1 MVKLS
6 CMAHEHEFFMQEA
19 MAEADVALSLNEVP
33 VGAVV
38 VLNNEIIGRGHNQ
51 TITLCDPSLHAEV
64 VAVRDAAKH
73 IKNYRLLDATLY
85 VTLEPC
91 CMCAGLLVHSRIK
104 TLVFG
109 AYDYKAGAVGS
120 IMNVA
125 QNDKLNHKIDVI
137 GGVLETQCSENLS
150 AFFKER
156 RALKK
161 AMKAKR
167 DLANGL

>member
-1 MVKLS
+1 MTRT
-6 CMAHEHEFFMQEA
+6 HEFFIREA
-19 MAEADVALSLNEVP
+19 MQQAEIAESINEVP
-33 VGAVV
+33 VGAVLV
-38 VLNNEIIGRGHNQ
+38 INDEIVGRGYNQ

-64 VAVRDAAKH
+64 VAIRQAAAH

-91 CMCAGLLVHSRIK
+91 SMCAGLLVHSRIK

-120 IMNVA
+120 IMNLA
-125 QNDKLNHKIDVI
+125 QHEKLNHKIEVV
-137 GGVLETQCSENLS
+137 GGVLESECSQQLS
-150 AFFKER
+150 AFFQKR

-161 AMKAKR
+161 AMKAKTSSLN
-167 DLANGL
+167 DL